1 MRDNL
6 DITFCLATWHLT
18 FCAGSC
24 LIGLYLI
31 GASTLLL
38 GLAFFVTASYSAL
51 VMLHFNYVRR
61 RTYGDA
67 HFNQV
72 RAFADVAPTEPV
84 GQPAYYYVFPI
95 LS

>member
-38 GLAFFVTASYSAL
+38 GLAFFVTASYSVL
-51 VMLHFNYVRR
+51 VMSHFNYVRR
-61 RTYGDA
+61 HSA

-72 RAFADVAPTEPV
+72 RAFSDVAPTQPV
-84 GQPAYYYVFPI
+84 GQPVYHYVFPI